1 MFRLKGNQ
9 PQTLAAVKEWFEA
22 PTNQPLPETSTYQ
35 VSQKGHGRLVT
46 YTIQTTTA
54 LNDYLQHS
62 LAWPRIGQVLA
73 IQRRCTYQNTGQVC
87 LSQHYAL
94 TDLSPQQA
102 DPLTLFRLWQQHW
115 HIENKV
121 HWVRDVDFA
130 EDRSRSRTG
139 NLPLNL
145 SLLRN
150 AVLNLLRTFAY
161 PNITQARTYF
171 SANIPAACSLVGIP
185 LE

>member
-9 PQTLAAVKEWFEA
+9 PQTLTALKEWFDA
-22 PTNQPLPETSTYQ
+22 KTVQPLPETSTYQ
-35 VSQKGHGRLVT
+35 FSQKGHGRLVT

-54 LNDYLQHS
+54 LNSYLQQS
-62 LAWPRIGQVLA
+62 LAWPKIGQVLA
-73 IQRRCTYQNTGQVC
+73 IHRRCIYQSTGQVRET
-87 LSQHYAL
+87 QHYAL
-94 TDLSPQQA
+94 TDLSPPQA

-115 HIENKV
+115 PIENKV

-130 EDRSRSRTG
+130 EDRSRSRTA

-150 AVLNLLRTFAY
+150 AVLNLLRAFGY

-171 SANIPAACSLVGIP
+171 SVNLPAACSLVGIP